1 MVRSTQQAL
10 GGSLRAVVTA
20 AASQP
25 EKIQPAW
32 FVPLIAGG
40 MATAVA
46 DVVVHPIDTIKTVQ
60 QAGRRSPTNT
70 IAGAIGL
77 ILKKSGPLGFYNG
90 VCLIFILYFPLF
102 SRIACFDFS
111 KHYAFFLQARS
122 LISHLIRSPA
132 ASNSLPMRPSIAGES
147 PRLYI

>member
-1 MVRSTQQAL
+1 MRQGLGEPGGLVHMVRSTQQAL
-10 GGSLRAVVTA
+10 GGSLHAVVTA
-20 AASQP
+20 AASQT

-90 VCLIFILYFPLF
+90 VCLIFILSFRTF
-102 SRIACFDFS
+102 SRIA
-111 KHYAFFLQARS
+111 
-122 LISHLIRSPA
+122 
-132 ASNSLPMRPSIAGES
+132 
-147 PRLYI
+147 